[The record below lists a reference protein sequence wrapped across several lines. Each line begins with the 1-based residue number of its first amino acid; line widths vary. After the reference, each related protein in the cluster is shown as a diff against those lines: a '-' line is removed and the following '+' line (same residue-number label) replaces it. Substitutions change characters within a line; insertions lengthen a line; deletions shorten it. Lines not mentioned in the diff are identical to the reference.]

1 MKPKDALLRFRLN
14 NQEKTLLE
22 KLAEQEGLAISEMGR
37 RAVQKFLKDS
47 TSNAAMPGHGYE
59 TDTVTRIETNLDD
72 VSPQV
77 LGAVMQQL
85 LAAGAL
91 DVWFTPV
98 QMKKSRPGTMLSA
111 LCDEGAVGKIA
122 DIIFTETTAFGLRV
136 EKIARLK
143 LTRKFETVK
152 TVHGEVTVKLG
163 FKGERLL
170 QIAPEFESCRA
181 IAERAGVP
189 LREVQI
195 AATEVARATLQA
207 R

>member
-1 MKPKDALLRFRLN
+1 
-14 NQEKTLLE
+14 
-22 KLAEQEGLAISEMGR
+22 
-37 RAVQKFLKDS
+37 
-47 TSNAAMPGHGYE
+47 MPGYE

-72 VSPQV
+72 LSPQV

-111 LCDEGAVGKIA
+111 LCEEDAVEKIA

-143 LTRKFETVK
+143 LTRKFETVQ
-152 TVHGEVTVKLG
+152 TPHGEVTVKLG

-189 LREVQI
+189 LREI
-195 AATEVARATLQA
+195 HSAALEAARTAFHRHPEA
-207 R
+207 

>member
-1 MKPKDALLRFRLN
+1 
-14 NQEKTLLE
+14 
-22 KLAEQEGLAISEMGR
+22 
-37 RAVQKFLKDS
+37 
-47 TSNAAMPGHGYE
+47 MPGYE

-111 LCDEGAVGKIA
+111 LCDEGAVEKIA

-136 EKIARLK
+136 EKITRLK

-189 LREVQI
+189 LREI
-195 AATEVARATLQA
+195 HSAALDAARAAFTPKSGS
-207 R
+207 

>member
-1 MKPKDALLRFRLN
+1 
-14 NQEKTLLE
+14 
-22 KLAEQEGLAISEMGR
+22 
-37 RAVQKFLKDS
+37 
-47 TSNAAMPGHGYE
+47 MPGYE

-111 LCDEGAVGKIA
+111 LCDEGAAEKIA
-122 DIIFTETTAFGLRV
+122 DIIFAETTAFGLRV
-136 EKIARLK
+136 EKIQRLK
-143 LTRKFETVK
+143 LARRFETVK
-152 TVHGEVTVKLG
+152 TRLGEVTVKLG

-181 IAERAGVP
+181 IAEHTGVP
-189 LREVQI
+189 LREVHL
-195 AATEVARATLQA
+195 AALEAARAAFIGT
-207 R
+207 